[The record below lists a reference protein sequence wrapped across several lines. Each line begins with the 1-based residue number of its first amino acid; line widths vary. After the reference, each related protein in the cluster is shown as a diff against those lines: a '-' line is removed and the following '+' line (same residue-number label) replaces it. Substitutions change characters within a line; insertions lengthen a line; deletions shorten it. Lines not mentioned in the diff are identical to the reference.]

1 MEAALTATPVAL
13 RPCHNDMM
21 PANFIDAGGSLR
33 LIDYEYAANND
44 PCFDLGGIWSEAG
57 MAPEQLDRMVREYHG
72 EPRPDQ
78 VARAR
83 LWAIVCDYGWMLWA
97 AIQAGQGVGAE
108 GWDPW
113 QWGCEHFARAVA
125 AFESPEFDTLL
136 ARYERARRCS
146 GHRSR
151 GVGLGRLQ
159 APRGGRVRRRLPRA
173 GGLGR
178 RIRLPGRVARMGARG
193 DEALAPESE
202 CARLS
207 TRTIPARPRNRTS
220 TRSCTTRSVGRRSTT
235 GRSGCASRRRI
246 SACGRSTASPRIGP
260 SRTRTSRPTTT
271 SCKGRWASR
280 ASRETRPIHPTTCR
294 CPRSRSGRSAGSR
307 PKG

>member
-1 MEAALTATPVAL
+1 VSDARLEAVLAEVPELAGPVLAAEDITGGLVNRSVKVTTPAGAYVVRLFASDSQLLRVDRDEEYASSVIAAEAGIGAPVVAYLPEHGAMVLEWIEGEAQSAEELRADEKPLLVARTLRRLHSCPRFGSDYDLFGSLREYRRILDEQGFALPDGYDDYAPQAAALEAALTATPAAL

-57 MAPEQLDRMVREYHG
+57 MQPEQLDRMVREYHG

-136 ARYERARRCS
+136 AP
-146 GHRSR
+146 
-151 GVGLGRLQ
+151 L
-159 APRGGRVRRRLPRA
+159 
-173 GGLGR
+173 
-178 RIRLPGRVARMGARG
+178 
-193 DEALAPESE
+193 
-202 CARLS
+202 
-207 TRTIPARPRNRTS
+207 
-220 TRSCTTRSVGRRSTT
+220 
-235 GRSGCASRRRI
+235 
-246 SACGRSTASPRIGP
+246 
-260 SRTRTSRPTTT
+260 
-271 SCKGRWASR
+271 
-280 ASRETRPIHPTTCR
+280 
-294 CPRSRSGRSAGSR
+294 
-307 PKG
+307 

>member
-1 MEAALTATPVAL
+1 MSDARLEAVLADVPELAGPVLSVEDVSGGLVNRSVKVTTPAGAYVVRLFASDTQLLRVDRDEEYASSVIAAEAGIGATVVAYLPQHGAMVLEWIEGEAQSAEELRAGDKPLQVARTLRRLHSCPPFRSDYDLFGSLREYRRILDEEGFALPDRYDDYAGQAAALETALTATPVAL

-21 PANFIDAGGSLR
+21 PANFIDAGGALR

-136 ARYERARRCS
+136 AS
-146 GHRSR
+146 
-151 GVGLGRLQ
+151 L
-159 APRGGRVRRRLPRA
+159 
-173 GGLGR
+173 
-178 RIRLPGRVARMGARG
+178 
-193 DEALAPESE
+193 
-202 CARLS
+202 
-207 TRTIPARPRNRTS
+207 
-220 TRSCTTRSVGRRSTT
+220 
-235 GRSGCASRRRI
+235 
-246 SACGRSTASPRIGP
+246 
-260 SRTRTSRPTTT
+260 
-271 SCKGRWASR
+271 
-280 ASRETRPIHPTTCR
+280 
-294 CPRSRSGRSAGSR
+294 
-307 PKG
+307 